1 MNATQAYKSLMS
13 LLVVGFP
20 RAVGAPRR
28 RLPPGRCSCH
38 EPTVRWCGRHGEP
51 LQRRLSSR
59 A

>member
-1 MNATQAYKSLMS
+1 MSATQAYKSLMS

-28 RLPPGRCSCH
+28 RLPLGRCACH
-38 EPTVRWCGRHGEP
+38 EPTVRWCGRHGQP
-51 LQRRLSSR
+51 LKTVLIPQ

>member
-1 MNATQAYKSLMS
+1 MSATQAYKSLMS

-28 RLPPGRCSCH
+28 RLPIGRCACQ
-38 EPTVRWCGRHGEP
+38 EATVRWCGRHGQP
-51 LQRRLSSR
+51 LKRILIPR